1 MTEKKKKNL
10 TFMDKLLKPFPK
22 EALAPLKKGKGFY
35 LTTIKAQWVVERLNE
50 VFGLCGIG
58 WKYTTKFCR
67 EDSYVLAHVNLQYK
81 VNGEWSE
88 IIQGT
93 GGHKINP
100 ELADAYKS
108 AETDA
113 ITKIASKLGV
123 GNEVFKGLIS
133 PKTLMSIEIDTPEE
147 AKKEIKKIKKVKKE
161 KVKADVETGE
171 ILNDDEVIAEARKKL
186 WEIMQDNGMSVE
198 DAKKFINRSYG
209 KKSSAELNLD
219 QINDAISF
227 LKA

>member
-10 TFMDKLLKPFPK
+10 TFMNKLLKPFPK

-50 VFGLCGIG
+50 VFGPCGIG

-113 ITKIASKLGV
+113 ITKIASKLGI
-123 GNEVFKGLIS
+123 GNDVFKGKVNPNSL
-133 PKTLMSIEIDTPEE
+133 KTVNIVEE
-147 AKKEIKKIKKVKKE
+147 AKKEIKKIKKAKK

-171 ILNDDEVIAEARKKL
+171 VLNDDEVIAEARKKL
-186 WEIMQDNGMSVE
+186 WEIVQDNGMSVE

>member
-10 TFMDKLLKPFPK
+10 TFIDKLLKPFPK

-50 VFGLCGIG
+50 VFGPCGIG

-88 IIQGT
+88 VINGT
-93 GGHKINP
+93 GGKKINP

-108 AETDA
+108 SETDA
-113 ITKIASKLGV
+113 LTKIASKLGV
-123 GNEVFKGLIS
+123 GNDVFKGLIS
-133 PKTLMSIEIDTPEE
+133 PKTLMSIKIDTPEE
-147 AKKEIKKIKKVKKE
+147 ATKEIEKIKKAKK

-171 ILNDDEVIAEARKKL
+171 VLNDDEVIVEARKKL
-186 WEIMQDNGMSVE
+186 WSVMQNNGMDVE
-198 DAKKFINRSYG
+198 DAKKFVYENYG
-209 KKSSAELNLD
+209 KKNSTELTVD
-219 QINDAISF
+219 EINDAISF